1 MTSTPDR
8 TALGRAFLV
17 TLILKGV
24 DGALELVAGVALL
37 LVSPAQLEAVAR
49 SLTRHELRE
58 DPHDPIANAL
68 VHYATTLNVSATT
81 FGAIYLLAHG
91 IVKVVL
97 VFAVL
102 RDKLWAYPW
111 LIGFLVVFIGYQV
124 YELFVHASW
133 GLAALTAFDIVM
145 VLLTV
150 QEYRVQRGRRS
161 ETAAGQR
168 PTHQEL

>member
-17 TLILKGV
+17 TLILKGL
-24 DGALELVAGVALL
+24 DGALELIAGVALL

-49 SLTRHELRE
+49 TLTRHELQE

-68 VHYATTLNVSATT
+68 VHYASTLNVSATT

-97 VFAVL
+97 VVAVL

-111 LIGFLVVFIGYQV
+111 LIGFLLVFIGYQV
-124 YELFVHASW
+124 YELFVHATW

-150 QEYRVQRGRRS
+150 REYRVQRRRLAPS
-161 ETAAGQR
+161 SAAQHSAH
-168 PTHQEL
+168 PEL